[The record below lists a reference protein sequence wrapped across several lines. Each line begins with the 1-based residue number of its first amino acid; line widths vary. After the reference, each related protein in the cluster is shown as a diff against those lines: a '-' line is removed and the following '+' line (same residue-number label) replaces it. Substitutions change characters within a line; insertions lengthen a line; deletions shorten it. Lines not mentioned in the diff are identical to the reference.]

1 MQVSKNSNNSPENAN
16 FSALKSAIEH
26 HQKDQIN
33 DAIQRALASEAG
45 DMRQANGAEFLEKIR
60 GLAGLSHLD
69 IDELSER
76 HLWETFLLNKIQPD
90 ESAELRFTLIN
101 VENLVS
107 VGNNLLS
114 LYGPMHK
121 LRDMGDQANIDLTE
135 QMIPKIG
142 AYQKILQK
150 ALTDIVSNV
159 PSVHLKKSEIA
170 PILEAQQ
177 ALYDLLRKIAFSEN
191 LPTPI
196 DSKDKRGDV
205 YAMKEILN
213 RPFLVIA
220 PPVKDKHQLKVL
232 DPSDTLLAE
241 HWLSEYG
248 SSLEGENVYTAN
260 ERAAHALARDQRGQH
275 FLLLVCG
282 GEGGS
287 TLEAFKEGVW
297 GWDIRFKGLENVL
310 TETVVGKETLK
321 DAAYGASPVHLTH
334 FPKILD
340 IVLANDVKAAEDLG
354 GLSVLRPII
363 AAGSQY
369 RGGPHK
375 KAAATQALYALSK
388 EAPEF
393 DIAQTFGD
401 PALKAE
407 LVDDR
412 TVKEILSKGSD
423 FWSDHSQTL
432 ALSSVKPLREF
443 ANQFAAQRKLELSE
457 QVEAFQQLLQAHFDQ
472 SVSNRTPMDEVIDA
486 NRHLL
491 SALPLPLLFRLLDA
505 MGQTNSWLET
515 SDELRSTL
523 VQACLDNIGNMDS
536 VSEPDN
542 DSALRELAKLKRHN
556 ACDETFWDRARG
568 RDAFITKLINAISNR
583 IPLCS
588 LKGAQLVGFDL
599 ANWSFKPASKESKKI
614 EKAIL
619 DRIAKGTYSPEAL
632 LEALDEVANYGY
644 TNGPE
649 NFANPVETDRVIN
662 DDTRL
667 AGRSRAAKRYIKLAL
682 ESGNDADW
690 QNRLFDACQRSADRK
705 QLTRAGA
712 TAFIDAM
719 KRLSVGSEN
728 LGHRTKIKQWLLS
741 LPQDQVEIIK
751 GNLPTYYEEA
761 LTKRDMRQ
769 EARAKQIEAIQ
780 AVPGKFVSGAQRMG
794 NQTVNVMR
802 ATPKATGKVLQGAG
816 KATVG
821 VGKFAVDVGKFTV
834 LGTASVVGGV
844 VVGSYEVTKG
854 VGKVA
859 FKGLKATGE
868 SIVNLPENARETIEN
883 IQQSRRDAKA
893 ARQNRAAQR
902 AERRAEIRAARLREK
917 ARREDLKNN
926 PLVAPKILSPLEKL
940 IQRDSV
946 VADLFGP
953 NALENALAERSRV
966 LASVNGN
973 RSAPRDAYAQACYD
987 VLQRRGLGDAR
998 EAVSDHLQDYL
1009 RDLLLQEGR
1018 GLERSP
1024 VVDTMV
1030 HLGSNNRHKHEALF
1044 HDVLLS
1050 VEPFPAEKLIQYFQ
1064 EGPGSKNHL
1073 SRYSA
1078 QQLFALYETIRHQG
1092 TWRLN
1097 PSLMSSFN
1105 RAFATM
1111 IESGGDETKAFDAVL
1126 FLNSLNAD
1134 NKLAEALALEIIEK
1148 NSTPNVSQVNT
1159 LLSLFDGSNSASPVL
1174 TEIVRGEPQS
1184 NGTGPVPKS
1193 IQRRLRNT
1201 FTSKELTAR
1210 TRRGGLSGSGIESEA
1225 VLVNTLQAL
1234 SQKVSTLMLDPDIPN
1249 RLKLTLA
1256 SYAARRYNELASV
1269 VKTSDR
1275 PGRKLL
1281 QAKAA
1286 LEAPVKDFV
1295 EHAIQ
1300 IFLQEEGQD
1309 HLYDDAYYDTAF
1321 TELSSITKACLDL
1334 YTAQE
1339 IMQVMMAQSAYLRG
1353 YSGMSQ
1359 QFNSALEKRVQASQ
1373 LAKEDLEIISTD
1385 SRHFSGNVREAA
1397 TLKLI
1402 SLLLEQEPLRTPRAE
1417 TGLLA
1422 YVKPGSNYT
1431 QGSQAFAFESYAKSL
1446 PIVEH
1451 VQLLKAVRA
1460 KYVIANS
1467 GRTNNQGSFEL
1478 LARNG
1483 QKYAVDNALFRSIDS
1498 AEFAGFVLDKLSSS
1512 SDMTHLS
1519 GAYVAFSDLYNQI
1532 AAHEN
1537 DNGRQNNE
1545 DLKKLNK
1552 FKDTIEKLVIEKV
1565 KKTKKSDRLSL
1576 LADQAQGID
1585 SRLAA
1590 IASQAAK

>member
-16 FSALKSAIEH
+16 FAALKSAIEH

-363 AAGSQY
+363 DAGSQY

-388 EAPEF
+388 EAAEF

-443 ANQFAAQRKLELSE
+443 ANQFAARRKLEQSKH
-457 QVEAFQQLLQAHFDQ
+457 VEAFQQLLQAHFDQ
-472 SVSNRTPMDEVIDA
+472 SVSHRTPMDELIDA
-486 NRHLL
+486 NSHLL
-491 SALPLPLLFRLLDA
+491 SALPLTQLFRLLDA

-536 VSEPDN
+536 ASEGDN
-542 DSALRELAKLKRHN
+542 DTALRALAELKNHSASGEGFW
-556 ACDETFWDRARG
+556 DETRG
-568 RDAFITKLINAISNR
+568 RDAFTIKLINAISKR

-588 LKGAQLVGFDL
+588 LKGAQLVGFSL
-599 ANWSFKPASKESKKI
+599 AKWSFKPASKESTRI

-619 DRIAKGTYSPEAL
+619 DRIAKDTYSPEAL

-644 TNGPE
+644 TKGPV
-649 NFANPVETDRVIN
+649 NFENPVETGRVTN
-662 DDTRL
+662 DDIRP

-682 ESGNDADW
+682 EPGNDADW
-690 QNRLFDACQRSADRK
+690 QNRLLDACQRSADRK

-712 TAFIDAM
+712 SAFIDAM
-719 KRLSVGSEN
+719 KRLSVGQEN
-728 LGHRTKIKQWLLS
+728 LGHRTKIKRWLLS
-741 LPQDQVEIIK
+741 LPQEQVDIIK

-769 EARAKQIEAIQ
+769 EAHAKRVEALEAI
-780 AVPGKFVSGAQRMG
+780 PGKLSSSAQRMG

-802 ATPKATGKVLQGAG
+802 ATPKVAGKVLY
-816 KATVG
+816 G
-821 VGKFAVDVGKFTV
+821 VGKGTVEVGKFT
-834 LGTASVVGGV
+834 AVGAAGLVAGV
-844 VVGSYEVTKG
+844 GVGSFNLAKG
-854 VGKVA
+854 AVKGA
-859 FKGLKATGE
+859 FKGVKATGE
-868 SIVNLPENARETIEN
+868 VIGNLPENAREAVQN
-883 IQQSRRDAKA
+883 MQQNRRDAKA
-893 ARQNRAAQR
+893 ARHNLA

-940 IQRDSV
+940 IQRDSS
-946 VADLFGP
+946 VAELFEP
-953 NALENALAERSRV
+953 NAFANALVERSRV

-973 RSAPRDAYAQACYD
+973 RRAPRDAYAQACYD
-987 VLQRRGLGDAR
+987 LLQRRDLGDAR

-1018 GLERSP
+1018 GLERSS

-1030 HLGSNNRHKHEALF
+1030 HLGSNNLHKHEALF

-1174 TEIVRGEPQS
+1174 NEMVRGESQFD
-1184 NGTGPVPKS
+1184 GLGPVPKS

-1201 FTSKELTAR
+1201 FTSTELTAR
-1210 TRRGGLSGSGIESEA
+1210 TKRGGLSASGSESEA

-1234 SQKVSTLMLDPDIPN
+1234 SQKVSTLMLNPDIPN

-1256 SYAARRYNELASV
+1256 SYAARRYNEVASA

-1275 PGRKLL
+1275 PGKKLL

-1300 IFLQEEGQD
+1300 IFLQEGQG

-1334 YTAQE
+1334 YSAQE
-1339 IMQVMMAQSAYLRG
+1339 IMQVMMTQSAYLRG
-1353 YSGMSQ
+1353 YSGVSQ

-1373 LAKEDLEIISTD
+1373 LAKDDLEIISTD
-1385 SRHFSGNVREAA
+1385 SRHFNSEVREAA

-1402 SLLLEQEPLRTPRAE
+1402 SLLLEQEPLGTPGAE

-1422 YVKPGSNYT
+1422 YVKPGLTYT
-1431 QGSQAFAFESYAKSL
+1431 LNSKAFAFKKYAKSL

-1451 VQLLKAVRA
+1451 VQLLKTVRR
-1460 KYVIANS
+1460 KYITENS

-1483 QKYAVDNALFRSIDS
+1483 QKYTVDNAVFRSIDT
-1498 AEFAGFVLDKLSSS
+1498 AEFAGFVLDKLSSR
-1512 SDMTHLS
+1512 SDFPHLS

-1537 DNGRQNNE
+1537 DNGKQNNE

-1552 FKDTIEKLVIEKV
+1552 FKDTIEKLVVEKV

-1590 IASQAAK
+1590 IASQAAQ